1 MTAQEEQIARLNT
14 LTKVRLAPSK
24 NGVGVFAIRFIS
36 MAEKLYLDN
45 MPEVFT
51 LPYSCFGKLFKE
63 VRELILDRWPQVVNG
78 KRFIYPD
85 TRFFAYVNHSDK
97 GRESPARPNYD
108 YQTDTALRD
117 IKKGEEILMDY
128 RTVAGWEKAYPFLQ
142 RKKEVK

>member
-14 LTKVRLAPSK
+14 LTKVRLAHSK

-51 LPYSCFGKLFKE
+51 LPYSCF
-63 VRELILDRWPQVVNG
+63 
-78 KRFIYPD
+78 
-85 TRFFAYVNHSDK
+85 FAYVNHSDK

-108 YQTDTALRD
+108 YKTDTALRD

-128 RTVAGWEKAYPFLQ
+128 RTIDGW
-142 RKKEVK
+142 